1 MLELKFS
8 MQISFNFFVVYK
20 NKKVLFSN
28 TEEACGRI
36 KNKTLG
42 FPECYFSAFNI
53 K

>member
-1 MLELKFS
+1 MLESKFS

-20 NKKVLFSN
+20 NTKVLFSN
-28 TEEACGRI
+28 TKEACGRI

-42 FPECYFSAFNI
+42 FPECYFNAFNI